1 MCVCLCVLGDFVFE
15 GEKWSTTPAGKAGIE
30 GLEKAGQVCAS
41 VCVCLCVLGDCVCE
55 GGGGAPTS
63 LVWLGMRAWRRQDR
77 CVCVSVLLNG
87 VLLLCVT
94 KLCVCVRYKVI
105 VCEKGRA
112 TTFTGTFVQ
121 TRTQIYKI
129 THTLTH
135 THTH

>member
-1 MCVCLCVLGDFVFE
+1 VCACGCVCLCVLGDCVCE
-15 GEKWSTTPAGKAGIE
+15 GAGGSTNLAGKAGIE
-30 GLEKAGQVCAS
+30 GLEKAGQ
-41 VCVCLCVLGDCVCE
+41 VCLCVLGDCVCE